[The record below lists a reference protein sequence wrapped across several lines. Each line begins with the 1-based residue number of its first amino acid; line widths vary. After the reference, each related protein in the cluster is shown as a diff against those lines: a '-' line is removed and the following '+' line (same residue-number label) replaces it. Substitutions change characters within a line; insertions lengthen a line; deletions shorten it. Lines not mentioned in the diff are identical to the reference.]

1 MGLLEGKSW
10 LAQDFY
16 NEYLKM
22 KVDISESI
30 KSLDYCKLRD
40 VLTEEVIKAREE
52 KIAEKVARLK
62 VILNHLKLSG
72 VSMEDLILLSIGVDV

>member
-1 MGLLEGKSW
+1 MGLLEDKSW

-16 NEYLKM
+16 NEYLKL

-30 KSLDYCKLRD
+30 KNLEWMKSNGT
-40 VLTEEVIKAREE
+40 TEEGIKVREDR
-52 KIAEKVARLK
+52 INEKVARLK
-62 VILNHLKLSG
+62 IILNHLKLSG